1 MTRAD
6 KRIVKIGANRSRKDD
21 ERIAGQIRKI
31 DAPPVQTLAFGQH
44 DKHVYA
50 KPALAAFYQKLDPC
64 NCFNP
69 GIGQTSRFAKYR
81 EAAD

>member
-1 MTRAD
+1 MGPD
-6 KRIVKIGANRSRKDD
+6 RSRKDD
-21 ERIAGQIRKI
+21 ERIACQIRKI
-31 DAPPVQTLAFGQH
+31 DAPPPAQPMAFGQH
-44 DKHVYA
+44 GKHVYA

-64 NCFNP
+64 NCLNP